1 MVRVRS
7 SRLVVHDWRRRAHV
21 DPVVSTAHPEE
32 RNGEDDDQSQR
43 KSRFLWNKEY
53 DELVQDAHAILR
65 VRSQDAGGRMDW
77 FALREIFP
85 AVPRNSLRQ
94 RIASLKELQSNEVY
108 MRRLED
114 QWYHLWK
121 RYRGTEHLPDLNPR
135 SQIDFDLVKHLEFL
149 RKFVDKNAL
158 YIVHHFLLHMKADMG
173 PQAGRFQRNIN
184 DSDASGVG
192 LSTTRVV
199 GRSVQTG
206 QHTGL
211 GIPVGLKG
219 RREPRKG
226 APTDGAHNQP

>member
-1 MVRVRS
+1 MVLVRS
-7 SRLVVHDWRRRAHV
+7 SRLAIHDRRRRVHV
-21 DPVVSTAHPEE
+21 DPVVPTANPEE
-32 RNGEDDDQSQR
+32 GNGEDDDQSQR

-65 VRSQDAGGRMDW
+65 VRLRDVGGRMDW
-77 FALREIFP
+77 FTLHQIFP

-114 QWYHLWK
+114 QWYRLWK
-121 RYRGTEHLPDLNPR
+121 QYRGTEHLPDPNPQ
-135 SQIDFDLVKHLEFL
+135 SQTDFDLIKHLEFL

-158 YIVHHFLLHMKADMG
+158 YVLRHILHHMKADMG
-173 PQAGRFQRNIN
+173 PQAGRFPRNIN
-184 DSDASGVG
+184 DSDATGVC

-206 QHTGL
+206 QHASL
-211 GIPVGLKG
+211 GISVGLKG
-219 RREPRKG
+219 RREP
-226 APTDGAHNQP
+226 

>member
-1 MVRVRS
+1 MVLVRS
-7 SRLVVHDWRRRAHV
+7 SRLAVHDRRRRVHV
-21 DPVVSTAHPEE
+21 DPAVSTANLEE
-32 RNGEDDDQSQR
+32 GNGEDDDQSQR

-65 VRSQDAGGRMDW
+65 VRLRDVGGRMDW
-77 FALREIFP
+77 FALRQVFP

-114 QWYHLWK
+114 QWYRLWK
-121 RYRGTEHLPDLNPR
+121 QYQGTEHLPDLNPQ
-135 SQIDFDLVKHLEFL
+135 SQTDFDLIKHLEFL

-158 YIVHHFLLHMKADMG
+158 YVLRHFLLRMKTDMG
-173 PQAGRFQRNIN
+173 PQAGRFPRNIN
-184 DSDASGVG
+184 DSDAAGVG

-206 QHTGL
+206 QHASL
-211 GIPVGLKG
+211 GISVGLKG
-219 RREPRKG
+219 RREP
-226 APTDGAHNQP
+226 